1 MPTQE
6 LSITKLPQNPPDAW
20 ILRDQLSV
28 PSTEQLLL
36 FHGPELFAS
45 VVTFS
50 PVGHLV
56 VAIDGRIL
64 RVNDVFSQLTGYH
77 EQALVGM
84 TLVDLVDPDSRT
96 LTEEMLERM
105 LRRRET
111 AVDWNA
117 VVCQPSGRPVELA
130 LNGVVVSSAGLPR
143 YITILVRGGEAVERT
158 PAVPSAPVVPIE
170 PDSNDTFRSLVE
182 RIPAVTYITTL
193 AEGGGTFYISPQVS
207 NLLGYDQEE
216 WLAQPS
222 LWLGVVHPDDRAV
235 VDDAIRRGR
244 DERTGYRIEHRV
256 IARDGQVFWVRNEAA
271 LMADDASETA
281 YWHGVMY
288 DITERKKLEEK
299 LGNSEA
305 RFRSLVQ
312 NSSSV
317 VLVVS
322 PNGTIHYASPA
333 LTAWLGPGTTSPVP
347 GESCLTLLHP
357 DDVGRFREFLSEAA
371 GAAGVSP
378 VIEVRFVDALGGVR
392 HIEAIATNL
401 LSDPNVGGLVLNT
414 RDVTERK
421 DLERNLSHQAFH
433 DALTDLP
440 NRSLFLDRVGHALER
455 AARQDRLVAVLY
467 LDIDNFK
474 LINDNQGHD
483 VGDQLLVTVASRLR
497 ECVRA
502 VDTVARFGG
511 DEFTV
516 LLEDPEDMSVVIEV
530 AGRISKS
537 LCEPVVL
544 PDQEVTATVS
554 IGIAHNVNR
563 QTSPQDLLSSADIAL
578 YRAKNLGKA
587 RFAVFER
594 GMTAPIH
601 ERLALEHDL
610 KRAIDMGE
618 FEVYFQPLVELENGF
633 VCCVEAL
640 VRWHHPA
647 RGLLLPE
654 DFVGLSESTGL
665 IVKLGEQVLEQS
677 CRQVK
682 EWQTQDRTTP
692 PLALNVNLSSYQ
704 FRHPTIVEDI
714 IGILER
720 SGLAPG
726 SLIIE
731 INESLITENPAHA
744 ISVLQAIKRAGIRL
758 FIDDFGTGYS
768 SLSFLKRF
776 PVDGIKVDRSLIDG
790 IERDAP
796 QLSMVAAI
804 IAAGQALHLNVVAE
818 GIETIGQLA
827 ELRGLGCPSG
837 QGHLFAAPGPAGEI
851 SSFIRRRVL
860 LPQVRFKR
868 EQPRR
873 TAE

>member
-1 MPTQE
+1 M
-6 LSITKLPQNPPDAW
+6 
-20 ILRDQLSV
+20 
-28 PSTEQLLL
+28 L
-36 FHGPELFAS
+36 FHGPEVFAS

-64 RVNDVFSQLTGYH
+64 RVNDVFSQLTGYR
-77 EQALVGM
+77 EQALAGM
-84 TLVDLVDPDSRT
+84 TLVDLVSPESRT
-96 LTEEMLERM
+96 MTGEMLERM

-111 AVDWNA
+111 AVNWNA
-117 VVCQPSGRPVELA
+117 VVYQPSGRPVELA
-130 LNGVVVSSAGLPR
+130 LNGIVVSSGGRPR
-143 YITILVRGGEAVERT
+143 YITILVRGGEAMERA
-158 PAVPSAPVVPIE
+158 PAAQSAPVVPNE
-170 PDSNDTFRSLVE
+170 PDSNNTFRSLVE

-193 AEGGGTFYISPQVS
+193 SEGGTFYISPQVS
-207 NLLGYDQEE
+207 DLLGYGQEE

-222 LWLGVVHPDDRAV
+222 LWLGVVHPDDRSL

-244 DERTGYRIEHRV
+244 DERTGYRLEHRV

-271 LMADDASETA
+271 LMVDDVSETS

-288 DITERKKLEEK
+288 DITERKKLEQT
-299 LGNSEA
+299 LGSSEA

-322 PNGTIHYASPA
+322 PKGLIHYASPA
-333 LTAWLGPGTTSPVP
+333 LSAWLGPGTTPPVP
-347 GESCLTLLHP
+347 GESCLKLLHP
-357 DDVGRFREFLSEAA
+357 DDIERFRDFLTEAA
-371 GAAGVSP
+371 DAVGVSP
-378 VIEVRFVDALGGVR
+378 TIEVRFVDALGGVR
-392 HIEAIATNL
+392 HIEAIVTNL
-401 LSDPNVGGLVLNT
+401 LFDPNVGGLVLNT

-516 LLEDPEDMSVVIEV
+516 LLEDADDMSLVIEV

-537 LCEPVVL
+537 LREPVVL

-563 QTSPQDLLSSADIAL
+563 QMSPQDLLSSADIAL

-610 KRAIDMGE
+610 KRAIEMGE

-677 CRQVK
+677 CRQVT
-682 EWQTQDRTTP
+682 EWQAQDRTTP
-692 PLALNVNLSSYQ
+692 PLALNVNLSAYQ

-714 IGILER
+714 MGILER
-720 SGLAPG
+720 SGLAP
-726 SLIIE
+726 SNLIIE

-744 ISVLQAIKRAGIRL
+744 ISVLQAIKREGIRL

-790 IERDAP
+790 LERDAQ

-804 IAAGQALHLNVVAE
+804 IAAGQALHLNVIAE

-827 ELRGLGCPSG
+827 ELRSLGCPSG

-851 SSFIRRRVL
+851 SSIIRRRVL

-873 TAE
+873 TGE